1 MELEAP
7 WLAELHIHT
16 LALSFLISC
25 CSFVVVQKCFIP
37 VKNVITW
44 AILMASLREILID
57 SQFSLEDHII
67 SLVMLSMTVLTTTID
82 SHEYVSPQFEGF
94 SLGTLCAW

>member
-1 MELEAP
+1 
-7 WLAELHIHT
+7 
-16 LALSFLISC
+16 
-25 CSFVVVQKCFIP
+25 
-37 VKNVITW
+37 
-44 AILMASLREILID
+44 MASLREILIEF
-57 SQFSLEDHII
+57 QFSLEDHII